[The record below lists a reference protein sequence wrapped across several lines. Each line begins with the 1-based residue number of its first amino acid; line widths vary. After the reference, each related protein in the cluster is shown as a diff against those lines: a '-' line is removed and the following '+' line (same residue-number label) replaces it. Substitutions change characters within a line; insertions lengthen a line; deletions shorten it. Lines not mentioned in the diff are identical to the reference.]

1 MMCVCMLMTSKE
13 DGGPC
18 VLDFF
23 FPNFD
28 CLIEDY
34 LFNGFS
40 EEGLV
45 FEYGVG

>member
-1 MMCVCMLMTSKE
+1 ME
-13 DGGPC
+13 AWAGGG

-28 CLIEDY
+28 CLFEEY

-45 FEYGVG
+45 FECGAG